1 MEGEGGGDRDK
12 RTWNEQSAITI
23 CHAGKR
29 CDAGRAVIKYK
40 RCARRLRNSVVL
52 IMRFARH
59 ACERNGIRPF
69 PDTFATYSHLLSDP
83 YVLSLSLSLSE
94 KIKVSRTMI
103 VPRTKEE
110 EEEEDN
116 IVGMENFNG
125 RPFKRISGKETETYF
140 FFKSLGWKIL
150 TNISGKEIYFF
161 FQINQRRLELRG
173 ERKIRLSSLFIR
185 CCHEYL
191 SSFPYSSYYCENPV
205 AIQMRYWTEGDRK
218 IA

>member
-1 MEGEGGGDRDK
+1 
-12 RTWNEQSAITI
+12 
-23 CHAGKR
+23 
-29 CDAGRAVIKYK
+29 
-40 RCARRLRNSVVL
+40 
-52 IMRFARH
+52 MRFARH

-140 FFKSLGWKIL
+140 FFKSLEWKIL
-150 TNISGKEIYFF
+150 TNLWERNLFF
-161 FQINQRRLELRG
+161 FKLIKEEHQH
-173 ERKIRLSSLFIR
+173 SS
-185 CCHEYL
+185 
-191 SSFPYSSYYCENPV
+191 
-205 AIQMRYWTEGDRK
+205 
-218 IA
+218 

>member
-1 MEGEGGGDRDK
+1 MGY
-12 RTWNEQSAITI
+12 
-23 CHAGKR
+23 
-29 CDAGRAVIKYK
+29 GRSQIPSQ
-40 RCARRLRNSVVL
+40 L
-52 IMRFARH
+52 
-59 ACERNGIRPF
+59 
-69 PDTFATYSHLLSDP
+69 TATYYRILTS
-83 YVLSLSLSLSE
+83 SLSLSLSG